1 MIRYRPHAV
10 LLLFLLLIF
19 ATPAVGQEAGQ
30 RARGEIIP
38 ASIHFGLFPTLTVAG
53 LFPTSTVEGLLTP
66 DLLGETDLFGHQLLG
81 LEMEDGTIIARD
93 DLINPEYFASKRPN
107 FLVAAL
113 GAGVAIVVSKFILD
127 QIVGV
132 GTCAVIGS
140 VTAGSDDC
148 LKAGMA
154 SSKSY
159 AVTFGLS
166 ASVFASLWVIPSAW
180 RSDWK
185 PW

>member
-1 MIRYRPHAV
+1 MTRHRPHAV

-38 ASIHFGLFPTLTVAG
+38 ASIHFGLFPT
-53 LFPTSTVEGLLTP
+53 STVEGLLTP
-66 DLLGETDLFGHQLLG
+66 DLLGLG
-81 LEMEDGTIIARD
+81 MEDGTIIAKD
-93 DLINPEYFASKRPN
+93 DLIDPEYFDSLRPN
-107 FLVAAL
+107 FFPLVLGGGVAAV
-113 GAGVAIVVSKFILD
+113 VAKFILD
-127 QIVGV
+127 QALGV

-166 ASVFASLWVIPSAW
+166 ASVLASLWVIPSAW

>member
-1 MIRYRPHAV
+1 MTRYRPPAV

-38 ASIHFGLFPTLTVAG
+38 ASIHFGLFPT
-53 LFPTSTVEGLLTP
+53 STVEGLLTP
-66 DLLGETDLFGHQLLG
+66 DLLGLG
-81 LEMEDGTIIARD
+81 MEDGTIIAKD
-93 DLINPEYFASKRPN
+93 DLIDPEYFASLRPN
-107 FLVAAL
+107 FFVMVLGGGVAA
-113 GAGVAIVVSKFILD
+113 VVGKFILD
-127 QIVGV
+127 QALGV

-166 ASVFASLWVIPSAW
+166 ASVLASLWVIPSAW

>member
-1 MIRYRPHAV
+1 MTRYRPHAV

-38 ASIHFGLFPTLTVAG
+38 ASIHFGLFPT
-53 LFPTSTVEGLLTP
+53 STVEGLLTP
-66 DLLGETDLFGHQLLG
+66 DLLGLG
-81 LEMEDGTIIARD
+81 MEDGTIIAKD
-93 DLINPEYFASKRPN
+93 DLIDPEYFDSLRPD
-107 FLVAAL
+107 FFPLVVGGGVAAV
-113 GAGVAIVVSKFILD
+113 VAKFILD
-127 QIVGV
+127 QALGV

-166 ASVFASLWVIPSAW
+166 ASVLASLWVIPSAW

>member
-1 MIRYRPHAV
+1 MTRHRAHAV
-10 LLLFLLLIF
+10 LLLFLLLVF

-38 ASIHFGLFPTLTVAG
+38 ASIHFGLFPT
-53 LFPTSTVEGLLTP
+53 STVEGLLTP
-66 DLLGETDLFGHQLLG
+66 DLLQLEVEG
-81 LEMEDGTIIARD
+81 GTIIARD
-93 DLINPEYFASKRPN
+93 DLINPEYFASLRPD
-107 FLVAAL
+107 FFPLVVGGGVAAV
-113 GAGVAIVVSKFILD
+113 VAKFILD
-127 QIVGV
+127 QAVGV

-166 ASVFASLWVIPSAW
+166 ASVLASLWVIPSAW

>member
-1 MIRYRPHAV
+1 MTRYRAHAV

-38 ASIHFGLFPTLTVAG
+38 ASIHFGLFPT
-53 LFPTSTVEGLLTP
+53 STVEGLLTP
-66 DLLGETDLFGHQLLG
+66 DLLQLEVEG
-81 LEMEDGTIIARD
+81 GTIIARD
-93 DLINPEYFASKRPN
+93 DLINPEYFASLRPN
-107 FLVAAL
+107 FFPLVLGGGVAA
-113 GAGVAIVVSKFILD
+113 VVGLFILE
-127 QIVGV
+127 QAVGV
-132 GTCAVIGS
+132 GTCTVIGS

-148 LKAGMA
+148 LKAGMQ
-154 SSKSY
+154 SSTKFY

-166 ASVFASLWVIPSAW
+166 ASVFASLWALPVW
-180 RSDWK
+180 RFDWK

>member
-1 MIRYRPHAV
+1 
-10 LLLFLLLIF
+10 
-19 ATPAVGQEAGQ
+19 
-30 RARGEIIP
+30 
-38 ASIHFGLFPTLTVAG
+38 
-53 LFPTSTVEGLLTP
+53 
-66 DLLGETDLFGHQLLG
+66 
-81 LEMEDGTIIARD
+81 MEDGTIIAKD
-93 DLINPEYFASKRPN
+93 DLINPEYFASLRPN
-107 FLVAAL
+107 FFPLVLGGGVAA
-113 GAGVAIVVSKFILD
+113 VVGKFILD

-132 GTCAVIGS
+132 ATCGAISS
-140 VTAGSDDC
+140 VAPGEEDC
-148 LKAGMA
+148 LKAGME

>member
-1 MIRYRPHAV
+1 MTRHRPHAV
-10 LLLFLLLIF
+10 LLLFLFLIC

-30 RARGEIIP
+30 RARGFDPSQFAFVVVVE
-38 ASIHFGLFPTLTVAG
+38 VAPG
-53 LFPTSTVEGLLTP
+53 ILDSVAPMSMVEGVITP
-66 DLLGETDLFGHQLLG
+66 DLLQ

-93 DLINPEYFASKRPN
+93 VLINPEYFASKRPN

-113 GAGVAIVVSKFILD
+113 GAGGAAVVSFFILN

-132 GTCAVIGS
+132 GTCAVISS
-140 VTAGSDDC
+140 VAPGEEDC
-148 LKAGMA
+148 LKAGME

-159 AVTFGLS
+159 AVAFGLGAAAGGS
-166 ASVFASLWVIPSAW
+166 LALLPNTPVFW
-180 RSDWK
+180 RFEWK